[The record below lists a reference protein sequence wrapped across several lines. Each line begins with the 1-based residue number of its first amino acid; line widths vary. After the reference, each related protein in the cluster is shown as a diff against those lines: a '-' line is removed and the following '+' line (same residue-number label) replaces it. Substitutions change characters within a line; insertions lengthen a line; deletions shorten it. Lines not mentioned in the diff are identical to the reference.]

1 MRSCYVLIYLRLA
14 VFFIIIIISNF
25 QKYFFQQKSIFF
37 TIKGVHRKKSRGLPI
52 CVKRKKSPPPP
63 GAPMGG
69 GQNLNCKFKTFG
81 FIDTLKLHKLQA
93 NTLQYCISLSNKT
106 RRKNQQTIQ
115 FQV

>member
-1 MRSCYVLIYLRLA
+1 
-14 VFFIIIIISNF
+14 
-25 QKYFFQQKSIFF
+25 
-37 TIKGVHRKKSRGLPI
+37 
-52 CVKRKKSPPPP
+52 
-63 GAPMGG
+63 MGG